1 MTISTLTDLQT
12 IDSELLAQYILWK
25 VGKASHLKVQ
35 KLLYYIQGYHLAY
48 FDEPVIEDDFEAW
61 VHGPVSRRLFD
72 RLKDKSLLHWEV
84 DYVQNPT
91 EERPIEE
98 IIREK
103 LTADQ
108 IELIDEVLAMLWEY
122 QGIVLEQMTHA
133 EKPWQDARRGFD
145 PGEKCENIIDRE
157 KIKEFFR
164 PRVVHG

>member
-72 RLKDKSLLHWEV
+72 RLKDKSLLH
-84 DYVQNPT
+84 
-91 EERPIEE
+91 
-98 IIREK
+98 
-103 LTADQ
+103 
-108 IELIDEVLAMLWEY
+108 
-122 QGIVLEQMTHA
+122 
-133 EKPWQDARRGFD
+133 
-145 PGEKCENIIDRE
+145 
-157 KIKEFFR
+157 
-164 PRVVHG
+164 